1 METDLVILCPDGA
14 WPQALRTIL
23 SRPQSLR
30 IRPVTVE
37 FIPDPLRDSSPQAVD
52 LLRPF
57 QRTAAH
63 ALIVRDFHGSG
74 WERKG
79 LAELERVL
87 RLELASSG
95 WNQNQTD
102 VLIADP
108 EIEGW
113 LRLDSDHVHT
123 LLQERA
129 RRNRNG
135 IEQWRSILNDALA
148 SYGGVSDNGKA
159 KAPKEVFHELL
170 KHYGIPPSNSL
181 FQYLGNK
188 ESLKRCVVPSYLR
201 FLDIMQG
208 WFPAV

>member
-14 WPQALRTIL
+14 WPLALRTIL
-23 SRPQSLR
+23 SRPESLS

-37 FIPDPLRDSSPQAVD
+37 FISDPLRDSSPQAVD

-57 QRTAAH
+57 QNTAGH

-74 WERKG
+74 WEGKG
-79 LAELERVL
+79 LVELEKAL
-87 RLELASSG
+87 RSEFGSSG
-95 WNQNQTD
+95 WNPMQTD
-102 VLIADP
+102 VLIVDP
-108 EIEGW
+108 ELESW
-113 LRLDSDHVHT
+113 LRLDSNHIYT

-135 IEQWRSILNDALA
+135 IGQWQSILNNAINLH
-148 SYGGVSDNGKA
+148 GGLTESGKA
-159 KAPKEVFHELL
+159 KAPKEVFHVLL

-181 FQYLGNK
+181 FQYLGKK
-188 ESLKRCVVPSYLR
+188 ESLKRCVTPSYLR
-201 FLDIMQG
+201 FLEIMRG